1 MTAPSGH
8 NRSPIV
14 VVRNRVPHI
23 TLIKRAAGRTVLN
36 AGFWFFAGVC
46 TAMFVALLALVI
58 VKFGWFR

>member
-23 TLIKRAAGRTVLN
+23 TLIKRAAGRTALRDAV
-36 AGFWFFAGVC
+36 
-46 TAMFVALLALVI
+46 MFVAGACAAVFTILLALAV
-58 VKFGWFR
+58 VKLHPFR

>member
-23 TLIKRAAGRTVLN
+23 TLIKRAAGRT
-36 AGFWFFAGVC
+36 AFWDAVMFFAGAS
-46 TAMFVALLALVI
+46 TAVFTALLALVI
-58 VKFGWFR
+58 AKFHPFR